1 MVRIS
6 FDTVTRGWTLAHR
19 GLDFSDAASVFDG
32 ITVEME
38 DSREDYGERRIICFG
53 FLRSRLVVVVYVLRG
68 AVRHVFSM
76 RKANEREKARVAAYL
91 GI

>member
-6 FDTVTRGWTLAHR
+6 FDTAKRDWTLAHR
-19 GLDFSDAASVFDG
+19 GLDFGDASSVFDG

-53 FLRSRLVVVVYVLRG
+53 FLRGRLVVVVYVLRG

>member
-1 MVRIS
+1 
-6 FDTVTRGWTLAHR
+6 
-19 GLDFSDAASVFDG
+19 
-32 ITVEME
+32 ME

-53 FLRSRLVVVVYVLRG
+53 FLRGRLVVVVYVLRG

>member
-1 MVRIS
+1 VVRIS
-6 FDTVTRGWTLAHR
+6 FDTVKRDWTLAHR
-19 GLDFSDAASVFDG
+19 GLDFGDAASVFDG

-38 DSREDYGERRIICFG
+38 DRREDYGERRIICFG
-53 FLRSRLVVVVYVLRG
+53 FLRGRLVVVVYVLRG